1 MEWSSSLALTGATP
15 SPQPSPARGEG
26 AGRSRS
32 KLHEQFLCRNLVTPM
47 PNPHILTFDCII
59 LRGLPGSGKST
70 LAEKLAT
77 EHGYLHLEA
86 DQHFTLN
93 GVYRFDPARVADAH
107 AVVARDALSAMQAN
121 RRVVIANTHVR
132 LWEMAA
138 IIGAAQLAGKS
149 LCFVECTGAWGNIHA
164 VPEDTITRMQSRW
177 EPLPAKFG
185 AVSFREP
192 VETPN
197 A

>member
-1 MEWSSSLALTGATP
+1 
-15 SPQPSPARGEG
+15 
-26 AGRSRS
+26 
-32 KLHEQFLCRNLVTPM
+32 VTPL
-47 PNPHILTFDCII
+47 ICTAIVSRDCVVV
-59 LRGLPGSGKST
+59 RGLPGSGKST
-70 LAEKLAT
+70 FADKLAT

-86 DQHFTLN
+86 DDHFMVN

-107 AVVARDALSAMQAN
+107 AVVARDALGAMQAG

-138 IIGAAQLAGKS
+138 IVGAARLAGKS
-149 LCFVECTGAWGNIHA
+149 LCFVECTGRWDNVHN
-164 VPEDTITRMQSRW
+164 VPEEAIARMKSRW
-177 EPLPAKFG
+177 ESLPAEFM

-192 VETPN
+192 AESPK